1 MRHHRFFHTTRGAP
15 PVRPGDVRPPPVRPD
30 GAKAARGADEIREL
44 RDLLGWLRQRLRGEH
59 TVRASV
65 LTVEPVGAGSYLL
78 LLGEAD
84 PGGSLE
90 PPRLKVRLEAADL
103 AAHRSAV
110 GDELDPVALVN
121 RVVDVRLSTSMRQR
135 YGRGAGV
142 QARVTALLSVDT
154 VPIAG
159 EIERERTLQLLRL
172 GGRRFGPGTW
182 TEPEDPRHIALI
194 AAEFGDARR
203 DVEHVLRP
211 LEEIGL
217 IRIHRIWAA
226 FEGPSA
232 ERALGEAFARA
243 GELHR
248 EHRLSATLVCRGG
261 GPVEGFQALNA
272 YTTASAAAAAELP
285 NLVTGLGHAGTPPT
299 ALDAV
304 AARSE
309 PTPTAAAMLVR
320 RLVEATGVRAER
332 ALAAFD
338 AAMAEDLE
346 AAGRIALTWASQGF
360 DQTMRDL
367 ADLAER
373 AMRQLDR
380 GVERSLLAGL
390 AVAADAATG
399 TVVGVIEPVDAPVQA
414 LRLGG
419 GDDDGGPTAE
429 AGWAL
434 VTAAETGLVI
444 ERHDELEPNMP
455 LFLHFRDGTTVVR
468 VVPTFVAYN

>member
-1 MRHHRFFHTTRGAP
+1 VRSDRLAAPAGSRRAHGA
-15 PVRPGDVRPPPVRPD
+15 G
-30 GAKAARGADEIREL
+30 L
-44 RDLLGWLRQRLRGEH
+44 
-59 TVRASV
+59 V
-65 LTVEPVGAGSYLL
+65 LTVEPVGPGSYLL

-84 PGGSLE
+84 PGGSSE

-110 GDELDPVALVN
+110 GDDVDPATLVN
-121 RVVDVRLSTSMRQR
+121 RVIQVRLSTSMRQR

-142 QARVTALLSVDT
+142 QARVTAVLSIGA
-154 VPIAG
+154 VPLAG
-159 EIERERTLQLLRL
+159 EIERERTVQLLRL
-172 GGRRFGPGTW
+172 GGRRFGPKTW
-182 TEPEDPRHIALI
+182 AEPEDPRHIALI

-217 IRIHRIWAA
+217 VHIHRIWAP
-226 FEGPSA
+226 FEGPGA
-232 ERALGEAFARA
+232 EQALVAAFARA

-248 EHRLSATLVCRGG
+248 DHGLSATLVCRGG
-261 GPVEGFQALNA
+261 GPVEGFRVLNA
-272 YTTASAAAAAELP
+272 YATASAAAAAELP
-285 NLVTGLGHAGTPPT
+285 NLIVGLDHAGTPST
-299 ALDAV
+299 ALDMV

-320 RLVEATGVRAER
+320 QLVEATGIRAER

-338 AAMAEDLE
+338 AALAEDLE
-346 AAGRIALTWASQGF
+346 AAGRIALAWAAQGF
-360 DQTMRDL
+360 DAGLRDL

-373 AMRQLDR
+373 RLRQLDR
-380 GVERSLLAGL
+380 TVERSLLAGL

-399 TVVGVIEPVDAPVQA
+399 AVAGVAAVIEPVAAPVQA
-414 LRLGG
+414 LPFGDR
-419 GDDDGGPTAE
+419 DDDGGPPVE

-434 VTAAETGLVI
+434 VTAAESGLVI
-444 ERHDELEPNMP
+444 ARYDELTSDMP
-455 LFLHFRDGTTVVR
+455 LFLHFRDGTIFVR